1 MADRVSD
8 CYLRNC
14 MNTWDKGRPRIGVP
28 GLSTAKNGL
37 LLTNKMFSIKEHN
50 KNIYRLD
57 AVSP

>member
-1 MADRVSD
+1 
-8 CYLRNC
+8 